1 MNFGFSILDFR
12 FRRRNMGK
20 TFSLRLLGSCSDN
33 PKSRSCPEPRR
44 TIQNRK
50 WAGGCVVAVAFALSG
65 AEVEAQ
71 QPVKK
76 FQRIAVLSPG
86 SAPRPVVEAL
96 RHGLRE
102 FGYIDGQNVVFDY
115 RYAEW
120 NVERLPQLASELV
133 KLKPDIIFTQSVT
146 CARAAKQATSTIP
159 IVIGAAGDLIQ
170 EGIIASLARP
180 GGNVTGVTLLSTELE
195 GKRLELL
202 KETSRKLSRVAVLV
216 NSANSAWENYPQ
228 VLEPA
233 GGALKLRL
241 ERAEVRQSADLE
253 DAFAA
258 MRRNRADGV
267 LVVSDPMFQAFQ
279 HRIAEFAARNN
290 LPSISE
296 VPGFAEAG
304 GLIQYGLSI
313 PEMGRQAAG
322 YVDKILKGAKPA
334 DLPVERPTK
343 FEFLIN
349 LKTAKQLGL
358 TMPPAMLARADKVIK

>member
-1 MNFGFSILDFR
+1 M
-12 FRRRNMGK
+12 FRRIALCLLI
-20 TFSLRLLGSCSDN
+20 TALLPTASLA
-33 PKSRSCPEPRR
+33 
-44 TIQNRK
+44 Q
-50 WAGGCVVAVAFALSG
+50 
-65 AEVEAQ
+65 AQ
-71 QPVKK
+71 QPLKK
-76 FQRIAVLSPG
+76 TQRIAVLSPG
-86 SAPRPVVEAL
+86 TAPRPVVEAL

-102 FGYIDGQNVVFDY
+102 FGYIEGQNVVFDY
-115 RYAEW
+115 RYADW
-120 NVERLPQLASELV
+120 KSERLPQLAAELV
-133 KLKPDIIFTQSVT
+133 RLKPNIIFTQSVT
-146 CARAAKQATSTIP
+146 GARAAKQATSTIP
-159 IVIGAAGDLIQ
+159 IVIGAAGDLVGD
-170 EGIIASLARP
+170 GIVASLARP

-202 KETSRKLSRVAVLV
+202 KETSRKLSHVAVLV

-233 GGALKLRL
+233 GRALKLRL
-241 ERAEVRQSADLE
+241 QRTEIGEFAELE
-253 DAFAA
+253 DAFAV
-258 MRRNRADGV
+258 MPRNGIDGV
-267 LVVSDPMFQAFQ
+267 LVVSDPMFQAYQ
-279 HRIAEFAARNN
+279 NRIAELAARHH

-313 PEMGRQAAG
+313 PEMGRQAAA

-358 TMPPAMLARADKVIK
+358 TMPAAMLARADKVIK

>member
-1 MNFGFSILDFR
+1 MNRKPWLGSRNYFSDNR
-12 FRRRNMGK
+12 ESKRRNLK
-20 TFSLRLLGSCSDN
+20 R
-33 PKSRSCPEPRR
+33 
-44 TIQNRK
+44 
-50 WAGGCVVAVAFALSG
+50 AGIVALALASALFR

-71 QPVKK
+71 QPMKQVY
-76 FQRIAVLSPG
+76 RIAILSP
-86 SAPRPVVEAL
+86 ATRPRPVIDAL
-96 RHGLRE
+96 QERLRDL
-102 FGYIDGQNVVFDY
+102 GYTENRNVIFEE
-115 RYAEW
+115 RYADFKA
-120 NVERLPQLASELV
+120 ERLPQLASELV
-133 KLKPDIIFTQSVT
+133 KLRPNIIFTHSVT
-146 CARAAKQATSTIP
+146 GARAAKHATSTIP
-159 IVIGAAGDLIQ
+159 IVIGAAGDLVQ

-202 KETSRKLSRVAVLV
+202 KETSRKLSHVAVLV

-233 GGALKLRL
+233 ALALKLRL
-241 ERAEVRQSADLE
+241 QRAEVSQSTEIE
-253 DAFAA
+253 DAFAV
-258 MRRNRADGV
+258 MLRSGADGV
-267 LVVSDPMFQAFQ
+267 LIVSDPMLQAYQ
-279 HRIAEFAARNN
+279 NRIAEVAARHH

-313 PEMGRQAAG
+313 AEMGRQAAV
-322 YVDKILKGAKPA
+322 YIDKILKGAKPA

-358 TMPPAMLARADKVIK
+358 TIPPEMLARADKVLK

>member
-1 MNFGFSILDFR
+1 VHKKFRISFGMPCSENR
-12 FRRRNMGK
+12 KSK
-20 TFSLRLLGSCSDN
+20 TSTDVG
-33 PKSRSCPEPRR
+33 RS
-44 TIQNRK
+44 IQNRK
-50 WAGGCVVAVAFALSG
+50 WAGLFAIVVALIACG
-65 AEVEAQ
+65 ATAEAQ
-71 QPVKK
+71 QTRKQVY
-76 FQRIAVLSPG
+76 RIAILSP
-86 SAPRPVVEAL
+86 ATRPRPVIDAL
-96 RHGLRE
+96 QQRLRDL
-102 FGYIDGQNVVFDY
+102 GYTENQNVVFEN
-115 RYAEW
+115 RYAEFKA
-120 NVERLPQLASELV
+120 ERLPQLASELV
-133 KLKPDIIFTQSVT
+133 TLKPDIIFTHSVT
-146 CARAAKQATSTIP
+146 GAKAAKQATTTIP
-159 IVIGAAGDLIQ
+159 IVIGAAGDLVKD
-170 EGIIASLARP
+170 GIVDSLARP

-233 GGALKLRL
+233 GRALKVHLQ
-241 ERAEVRQSADLE
+241 RAEVSQSAELE

-258 MRRNRADGV
+258 MPRSGVDGV
-267 LVVSDPMFQAFQ
+267 LIVSDPMFQAYQ
-279 HRIAEFAARNN
+279 NPIAELAARHH

-313 PEMGRQAAG
+313 TEMGRQAAV
-322 YVDKILKGAKPA
+322 YIDKILKGAKPA

-358 TMPPAMLARADKVIK
+358 TLPPDMLARADKVIK